1 MDKPAPTQKRSRRGK
16 WSRRAFITAGT
27 AAGGALLVGVVIR
40 RGDPTP
46 ELAPL
51 VTGEDEYLLDA
62 WVKLGSDNSVTAI
75 VPHSEMGQGAQSAL
89 AQMLADELDARW
101 DDVRILE
108 APAEDGYANYALAKG
123 FLVGGL
129 QIPRVLVPTVDGAM
143 LQISDMMHL
152 QITGGSMSVRTTGV
166 HGMRVAG
173 AAARELLLTA
183 AAGHWQVPRAELTG
197 RDGFVVHAA
206 SGGRAPYG
214 EFAAAAG
221 ALKPSPT
228 PALKRPKAFT
238 LMGHSVPRLDIPEK
252 VTGAARFGIDARVD
266 GMKYAAIRRAPVFGA
281 RIDSL
286 DDGAARTMPGVHG
299 VIGLDNAVSVVADGY
314 WQAEQALAKVDV
326 RWTSTDAD
334 ALDSQ
339 ALFARFERDL
349 DAAVANGDEQT
360 DLSEGDARGALE
372 RAERVVTASYRVPYL
387 AHACME
393 PMTSTAR
400 FTDGACELW
409 TSTQNPLG
417 FKHAVAEALEL
428 DAEQVTVHNAYL
440 GGGFGRRSNPDY
452 AIQAALLAR
461 AAGMP
466 VKLIW
471 SREEDIRQDHYRPA
485 VVSRF
490 KAALDARGRPL
501 AWENQFIDKHEPAEA
516 PYIPYAIAN
525 QYVHYADSPTHVPF
539 GPWRSVDHSQ
549 HGFFTESFIDELAHA
564 AGQDPYDY
572 RRSLL
577 AEAPRHRAVLDMAA
591 AKAGWTQP
599 LDAGRGRGIALQAS
613 FGTIV
618 AQVAEVT
625 VHDGRVK
632 VDRVVCAAD
641 PGFAVSP
648 DGFTAQMESGIIYGL
663 TAALFGEVE
672 LQDGAVVQSNFHD
685 YPVLRLDESPLI
697 ETYIIESAGP
707 WGGAGEPGTPAIAA
721 AVANAVFA
729 ATGTRIRELPL
740 GRHDFDQAQA

>member
-1 MDKPAPTQKRSRRGK
+1 MDKPGTTRKGK

-27 AAGGALLVGVVIR
+27 VAGGALLVGVVIR

-46 ELAPL
+46 DLAPL
-51 VTGEDEYLLDA
+51 VTEEGEYLLDA

-89 AQMLADELDARW
+89 AQMLADELDAHW

-183 AAGHWQVPRAELTG
+183 AAGHWQVPRAELAG

-206 SGGRAPYG
+206 SGRRAPYG

-221 ALKPSPT
+221 ALEPSPT
-228 PALKRPKAFT
+228 PALKRPEAFT

-252 VTGAARFGIDARVD
+252 VTGAARFGMDARVD

-286 DDGAARTMPGVHG
+286 DDGAARAMPGVHG
-299 VIGLDNAVSVVADGY
+299 VIGLDNAVAVVADGY
-314 WQAEQALAKVDV
+314 WQAEQALAKVAV
-326 RWTSTDAD
+326 RWTSTAAD
-334 ALDSQ
+334 TLDSA
-339 ALFARFERDL
+339 ALFAGFERDL

-360 DLSEGDARGALE
+360 DLSRGDARGALE

-393 PMTSTAR
+393 PMTATAR

-428 DAEQVTVHNAYL
+428 DADRVTVHNAYM

-452 AIQAALLAR
+452 AIQAAQLAR

-466 VKLIW
+466 VQLIW

-490 KAALDARGRPL
+490 KAALDAEGRPV
-501 AWENQFIDKHEPAEA
+501 AWENQFVDKHEPAEA

-564 AGQDPYDY
+564 AGRDPYDY

-577 AEAPRHRAVLDMAA
+577 ADAPRHRAVLDLAA
-591 AKAGWTQP
+591 DKAGWTQP
-599 LDAGRGRGIALQAS
+599 LAAGRGRGIALQAS

-625 VHDGRVK
+625 VRNGRVR

-663 TAALFGEVE
+663 TAALFGEIE

-685 YPVLRLDESPLI
+685 YPILRLDESPLI
-697 ETYIIESAGP
+697 ETYIVESAGP